1 MSLIDKILDSIP
13 DSVALRIFYVGD
25 KEEKLL
31 SLFKKANK
39 MLAKIN
45 HKDWKEYD
53 ILKSQINVILNG
65 YHSGYIDYFKKR
77 LKSLEEEEKVSLGY
91 GIHSIL

>member
-1 MSLIDKILDSIP
+1 
-13 DSVALRIFYVGD
+13 
-25 KEEKLL
+25 
-31 SLFKKANK
+31 

-65 YHSGYIDYFKKR
+65 YHGEYSNYFKKR
-77 LKSLEEEEKVSLGY
+77 LKSLEDEEKVSLGY
-91 GIHSIL
+91 GTHSIL